1 MTNIINYQRI
11 YEEELNQLVRENAGL
26 ADRFYDLDE
35 PQRRLVQALIDTTY
49 EQAVADALDPE
60 VLSETAELA
69 AEMGTQ
75 LYNFANMLQV
85 YLNKTDED
93 ETGA

>member
-11 YEEELNQLVRENAGL
+11 YEEELNHLVRENAGF